1 MSTVTERSIGSKNGC
16 FLIKDTSLLQG
27 WNSPVYN
34 YLWSKGF
41 IRWRTKGVFKGVDWV
56 FVNIC
61 SKMFAPGIPGYQVTA
76 VACDHAV
83 TFEEFKTIYEIFGKY
98 VGLDTLNMTIEEQD
112 AYDKKWT
119 EIKKSEMEYL
129 HNLTYEK
136 FFGEVKNELKE
147 LLRYDIKTEEELI
160 CYMKK
165 EENTIKEAYRM
176 NKELYSPEGIKKGNG
191 SKRSASSVAYCLYLM
206 FC

>member
-1 MSTVTERSIGSKNGC
+1 MSTETERSISSKNGC

-61 SKMFAPGIPGYQVTA
+61 SKMFAPGLPGYQVTA

-119 EIKKSEMEYL
+119 EIKNQRWSIYIISLM
-129 HNLTYEK
+129 
-136 FFGEVKNELKE
+136 KNFLGRSK
-147 LLRYDIKTEEELI
+147 
-160 CYMKK
+160 
-165 EENTIKEAYRM
+165 M
-176 NKELYSPEGIKKGNG
+176 N
-191 SKRSASSVAYCLYLM
+191 
-206 FC
+206 